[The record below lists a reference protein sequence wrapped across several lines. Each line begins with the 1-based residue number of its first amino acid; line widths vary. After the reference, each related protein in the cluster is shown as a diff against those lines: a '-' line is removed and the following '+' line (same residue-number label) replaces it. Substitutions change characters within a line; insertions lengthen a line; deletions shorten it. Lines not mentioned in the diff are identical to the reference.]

1 MSNQRRWRRVR
12 CAWPAVAAAA
22 AVFAVGCGGDDS
34 GDSGAATAA
43 TASGEISGQVTFV
56 DYGGD
61 WQDTVTKAW
70 LDPFAQENAK
80 VKIRQV
86 TTYDPAKLK
95 AMVETGNVS
104 WDVVDTAKSDPFD
117 TEATLEKLDCSI
129 VPCDEFAP
137 ESKFD
142 GYRAPFY
149 SFATV
154 NAYNTEKTGGEAPE
168 GWDDFFDTGKFPGKR
183 AIYKYATAGSVE
195 SALLADGVDPEEL
208 YPLDLDRAI
217 KKFESIRKDIIWYET
232 GAQCSDMVASGE
244 VTMGQCW
251 NGRMV
256 APAEEGKPVAIDWNQ
271 CIPFYG
277 GLGIP
282 KGSKNKDTAMQ
293 LIAYMTSAE
302 NNAAVSKYIPYGPSN
317 VNSIE
322 KVDPKFKD
330 QTPTAHADVC
340 IQSDEGYLGEHGSE
354 ISTELQEWMTK

>member
-1 MSNQRRWRRVR
+1 V
-12 CAWPAVAAAA
+12 AAVATVLAA
-22 AVFAVGCGGDDS
+22 GCGS
-34 GDSGAATAA
+34 GGSGEGETATAGGGSGGISGA
-43 TASGEISGQVTFV
+43 VTFV

-70 LDPFAQENAK
+70 LDPFAEANPK

-95 AMVETGNVS
+95 AMVESGNVS

-117 TEATLEKLDCSI
+117 AQATLEKLDCTI
-129 VPCDEFAP
+129 VPCDEFVP
-137 ESKFD
+137 EAKFD

-154 NAYNTEKTGGEAPE
+154 NAYNTEKTGGQTPE
-168 GWDDFFDTGKFPGKR
+168 GWGDFFDTQKFGGKR

-195 SALLADGVDPEEL
+195 SALLADGVAPTEL

-232 GAQCSDMVASGE
+232 GAQCADLVASGE

-256 APAEEGKPVAIDWNQ
+256 APAKEGKPVAIDWNQ
-271 CIPFYG
+271 CIPFFG

-293 LIAYMTSAE
+293 LIADITSAE
-302 NNAAVSKYIPYGPSN
+302 KNAEVSRFIPYGPSN
-317 VNSIE
+317 AKAID
-322 KVDPKFKD
+322 KVDPAFKD
-330 QTPTAHADVC
+330 QTPTAHKDVC

-354 ISTELQEWMTK
+354 ISAQLQEWMTK